1 MFSKGKMAGRPSF
14 TFDVA
19 TFLAIALCGSPI
31 AAADHPLQPL
41 SAKEI
46 RDSTSAVSRY
56 FAANHLPTERILYPI
71 IVLKEPPKSAVLGYL
86 DHGGAL
92 PPRESKIEIMHY
104 PTNRLWDATV
114 DLASGTVIG
123 LGLQSAG
130 TQSSVTATEFVNADT
145 VVHANANWKTAILAR
160 GLDPDQCYLDV
171 WAPGDVPGPAGM
183 AFGPNGRFLRVVAYY
198 RGATKVIKNPP
209 QNPYDRPI
217 EGLVVSVDMN
227 AETMV
232 QGTPVQGKVVEILDT
247 GIRPTPSESG
257 NADQTRPALNP
268 LIVSEPG
275 GPNYV
280 RTLTDGRRFHW
291 QNWDFYAALH
301 PHEGLVLYDVRF
313 AGRRIAYRA
322 ALSEVYVPYGI
333 GDTNWLWR
341 SAFDVG
347 EYLMGTLAQK
357 LERDQDVP
365 SNAQFLNAVIA
376 NDSGGSFSYPSSI
389 GVFERFDGFAW
400 SRTDPSTGGR
410 DTRGARA
417 LVLHWNTWIGNYIYG
432 FDWTF
437 RQDGS
442 LEVIVGAT
450 GTTVN
455 RATATAAGE
464 GPVDKAAPLVGVA
477 PTIPGSASGG
487 GGGMT
492 YVRAPNHQHF
502 LNFRFDF
509 DVDGINNVA
518 ATRDIVHVPASE
530 GGGDNVFE
538 ATETTITSEGAVS
551 ADPTRARS
559 WEVRNAVARNSLGE
573 PTAYAVELPYLA
585 FPLSEP
591 DYPPLLRAQF
601 AAQPFWVTRYKDG
614 ELYAAG
620 DHPNQGVEGKGLA
633 AFTSDGD
640 QLHASTTGTDIVTWI
655 TLGFTHSPRPEDYP
669 VMSTE
674 RISFKIT
681 PHGFFSSNPTLDLA
695 K

>member
-1 MFSKGKMAGRPSF
+1 MFNKEKLASRPRLIF
-14 TFDVA
+14 GVA
-19 TFLAIALCGSPI
+19 TFFTIAYLGSPI
-31 AAADHPLQPL
+31 VAADHPLQPL

-46 RDSTSAVSRY
+46 RDSASVVSRY
-56 FAANHLPTERILYPI
+56 FAVHQLPTDRILYPI
-71 IVLKEPPKSAVLGYL
+71 IVLKEPPKETVLGYL
-86 DHGGAL
+86 DHGG
-92 PPRESKIEIMHY
+92 PPPSRQSKIEVMHY
-104 PTNRLWDATV
+104 PTNRLWVATV
-114 DLASGTVIG
+114 DLASGNVVG
-123 LGLQSAG
+123 LSLQSAG

-145 VVHANANWKTAILAR
+145 VVHANATWKAAVIAR
-160 GLDPDQCYLDV
+160 GLDPDKCYLDV
-171 WAPGDVPGPAGM
+171 WAPGDVPGPAGLM
-183 AFGPNGRFLRVVAYY
+183 FGSNGRFLRVVTYY
-198 RGATKVIKNPP
+198 RGATKVTKTPP
-209 QNPYDRPI
+209 QNPYDRPV

-227 AETMV
+227 AETMIL
-232 QGTPVQGKVVEILDT
+232 GTPIQGKVVEILDT
-247 GIRPTPSESG
+247 GIRPTSSTSG

-268 LIVSEPG
+268 LVISEPG
-275 GPNYV
+275 GSNYV
-280 RTLTDGRRFHW
+280 RTLADGRQFHW
-291 QNWDFYAALH
+291 QNWDFYVALH
-301 PHEGLVLYDVRF
+301 PREGLVLYDVRF

-333 GDTNWLWR
+333 GDSNWLWR
-341 SAFDVG
+341 SAFDIG

-365 SNAQFLNAVIA
+365 GNAQFLNATLA
-376 NDSGGSFSYPSSI
+376 NDTGSSYSYPSSI
-389 GVFERFDGFAW
+389 GVYERFDGFAW
-400 SRTDPSTGGR
+400 TRTDPSTGGR

-442 LEVIVGAT
+442 LEVVVGAT

-455 RATATAAGE
+455 RATTTAAGE
-464 GPVDKAAPLVGVA
+464 GSVDDAAPLVGVA
-477 PTIPGSASGG
+477 PIVPGSAAAG
-487 GGGMT
+487 GGGMA

-509 DVDGINNVA
+509 DVDGIDNVA
-518 ATRDIVHVPASE
+518 TTKDIVHVPAAA

-538 ATETTITSEGAVS
+538 ATETAIASEGAVS
-551 ADPTRARS
+551 ADPTRTRS
-559 WEVRNAVARNSLGE
+559 WEIRSAVATNSLGE

-601 AAQPFWVTRYKDG
+601 AAQQFWVTRYQDG

-620 DHPNQGVEGKGLA
+620 DHPNQGREGEGLA
-633 AFTSDGD
+633 TFIGDSDP
-640 QLHASTTGTDIVTWI
+640 LHATTTGVDIVTWFTI
-655 TLGFTHSPRPEDYP
+655 GFTHSPRAEDYP

-674 RISFKIT
+674 RISFKIS
-681 PHGFFSSNPTLDLA
+681 PHGFFGSNPTLDLA